1 MGFNKIYANALL
13 RLRRVKELIKK
24 NPQKAGVI
32 IFAGIIILSFVVIKF
47 GSKDNLPVSQDVY
60 VQVQNVKS
68 ESIDNLSELSGT
80 LEPIEEATVSFE
92 VSGTVNSLNVQ
103 EGSEVKIGEILA
115 NVDSQNYDLQAQQA
129 QGAAEQAGSALSQVQ
144 SAYNQATISF
154 QRSETLYNAGAISKS
169 DYENAQNSLSAAA
182 EQKQQASA
190 AYKQA
195 YSAEQQA
202 ELAAA
207 KTSLKATINGV
218 VISKYIS
225 KGQLVSAGAPACKI
239 GNIDKLKVSL
249 LVPDSEIS
257 SWKKGDKISVNLYD
271 KLAEGEVT
279 NIFPSTN
286 EKTGGITVE
295 VTVDNADRKW
305 YSGQVVTCSHKTDR
319 TAAIYVP
326 KEAVI
331 SNGGSSAYVFL
342 LHNNIAVKTEVTIGT
357 LKNNLFEIKSGIQE
371 NEMIIIKGA
380 DRLSDGDKVKVIGS
394 DK

>member
-1 MGFNKIYANALL
+1 MVFNKICANALL
-13 RLRRVKELIKK
+13 QLRKAQEFIKK
-24 NPQKAGVI
+24 KPKKASVI
-32 IFAGIIILSFVVIKF
+32 VLAGILVLLFGVDKF
-47 GSKDNLPVSQDVY
+47 GFKNDLPVSQEVY
-60 VQVQNVKS
+60 VQVQNVKA
-68 ESIDNLSELSGT
+68 ESIDNFSGLSGT
-80 LEPIEEATVSFE
+80 LEPIEAATVSFE
-92 VSGTVNSLNVQ
+92 VSGTVKSLNIQ

-115 NVDSQNYDLQAQQA
+115 TVDSQSYDLQAEQA
-129 QGAAEQAGSALSQVQ
+129 QGAAEQAGAAQRQ
-144 SAYNQATISF
+144 AQTAYNQAVTNF
-154 QRSETLYNAGAISKS
+154 QRSETLYNAGALSKS

-271 KLAEGEVT
+271 KSAEGEVT

-295 VTVDNADRKW
+295 VTVDNAEHKW
-305 YSGQVVTCSHKTDR
+305 YSGQVVSCSHKSDS

-342 LHNNIAVKTEVTIGT
+342 LHNNIAVKTDVTIGT
-357 LKNNLFEIKSGIQE
+357 LRNNLFEIKSGLKE